1 MDGAAGSVREYPAEF
16 VERALGRPARP
27 PELLTVLAQLRSG
40 RVLVTGASGSIG
52 VALTQILRGADVE
65 TLVTDREELDVR
77 RARAVS
83 AAFAAFRPTVVFHL
97 AGAKHAPHGEVDPL
111 EVMEVNG
118 IGTANVVAAARM
130 LGARVVTASTCK
142 SCDPET
148 AYGASKLLA
157 ERLTLAAGENVA
169 RFYNVVETSGNVFEI
184 WGQIPEEE
192 PLPVAPCRRYFV
204 SLAEAAAL
212 TLWAAVLPPGRY
224 TIDPGEPR
232 WMEEVARELYP
243 GRRIDL
249 IPPRRGDR
257 VAEPRHA
264 ESERIEPVCG
274 VIERVWSPHDAE
286 STHPVAA
293 PLAA

>member
-1 MDGAAGSVREYPAEF
+1 MHDGAGSVRDYDQEF

-27 PELLTVLAQLRSG
+27 AELVTVLAQLAAG
-40 RVLVTGASGSIG
+40 RVLVTGAAGSIG
-52 VALTQILRGADVE
+52 VAISSILEGAGVE
-65 TLVTDREELDVR
+65 TLLTDRDELDVR

-83 AAFAAFRPTVVFHL
+83 VALAAYRPTVVFHL

-111 EVMEVNG
+111 EVMEVNA

-142 SCDPET
+142 ACDPET

-157 ERLTLAAGENVA
+157 ERLTLAQGESVA
-169 RFYNVVETSGNVFEI
+169 RFYNVVETAGNVFEI
-184 WGQIPEEE
+184 WESLPADE
-192 PLPVAPCRRYFV
+192 PLPVAGCRRYFV

-212 TLWAAVLPPGRY
+212 TLWASVLPVGRY

-232 WMEEVARELYP
+232 WIRDIAAALYP
-243 GRRIDL
+243 GRAIVE

-264 ESERIEPVCG
+264 ESELVQPVAG
-274 VIERVWSPHDAE
+274 VLERVWSPHDAE
-286 STHPVAA
+286 STYPRAAAVAA
-293 PLAA
+293 